1 MKRFIVCPLALLLTG
16 CGSEEVEEES
26 QPAYTAVPR
35 QIVIQPTQPPQMP
48 AIPVVP
54 AAPPKPPPT
63 MGLPTMGQPTM
74 GMRTMP
80 TQPTFSAQSMM
91 PKHPD
96 PKQVQMDLLA
106 KYQAVYADY
115 AAGVTKLERE
125 TAHISAKD
133 YTHRQRFYWLP
144 LNKFSEQLQS
154 QYQINGYQ
162 LAQIVNQGLEEG
174 WPTQSTQDSAS
185 VTRMFRRIG
194 TEQMLA
200 ARHAEA
206 SANMACLD
214 ALVDSIIAAGT
225 AAGTAGNQGPVAIG
239 GGVRAGGIMPPIF
252 TGPGGWRS
260 YMRGDV
266 RLGSPII
273 GR

>member
-16 CGSEEVEEES
+16 CGGEEVEEES

-54 AAPPKPPPT
+54 AAPPKTPPT
-63 MGLPTMGQPTM
+63 MKLPTMGQPTM
-74 GMRTMP
+74 GQPTIGMRTMP

-91 PKHPD
+91 PKQPD

-115 AAGVTKLERE
+115 AAGVTKLEQA

-162 LAQIVNQGLEEG
+162 WA
-174 WPTQSTQDSAS
+174 
-185 VTRMFRRIG
+185 
-194 TEQMLA
+194 
-200 ARHAEA
+200 
-206 SANMACLD
+206 
-214 ALVDSIIAAGT
+214 
-225 AAGTAGNQGPVAIG
+225 
-239 GGVRAGGIMPPIF
+239 
-252 TGPGGWRS
+252 
-260 YMRGDV
+260 
-266 RLGSPII
+266 
-273 GR
+273 